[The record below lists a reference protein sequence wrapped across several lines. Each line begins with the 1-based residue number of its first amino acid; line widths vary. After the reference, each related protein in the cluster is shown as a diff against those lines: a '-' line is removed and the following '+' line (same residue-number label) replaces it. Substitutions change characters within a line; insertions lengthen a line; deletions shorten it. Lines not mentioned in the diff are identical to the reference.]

1 MTRISGIY
9 NQANA
14 DPPQG
19 SEASDVEMLLGV
31 MQSDAW
37 RALSYTAQALYPW
50 LKFEWHGPKVNNNGK
65 LRLSVRQ
72 AAEYLGC
79 NPNTAMRGFHDLQ
92 AKGFIIQTEGACLGT
107 EGMGKSPS
115 YELTEIPLPGQKGPG
130 KQWFMNWSEGHDFPV
145 KKGAPNNSTGG
156 KRSMGIEFI
165 RTNVGQPRARIFC
178 DTCGRSE
185 VVPTP
190 KDALGRAKSKAQSMG
205 WGVSGDRFCCPTCLA
220 KKKAAEAARKAEK
233 MAVKTTQAKS
243 AVREPDKMQRRL
255 IIQALEDAYDDQK
268 QCYRSDS
275 TDTSVA
281 ADLGSG
287 ILPGW
292 VSQVRDELFGPAG
305 NEEIAAIRQELK
317 KLTEMASALS
327 VRVDRAVEAHDKRVR

>member
-1 MTRISGIY
+1 
-9 NQANA
+9 
-14 DPPQG
+14 
-19 SEASDVEMLLGV
+19 
-31 MQSDAW
+31 
-37 RALSYTAQALYPW
+37 
-50 LKFEWHGPKVNNNGK
+50 
-65 LRLSVRQ
+65 
-72 AAEYLGC
+72 
-79 NPNTAMRGFHDLQ
+79 
-92 AKGFIIQTEGACLGT
+92 
-107 EGMGKSPS
+107 
-115 YELTEIPLPGQKGPG
+115 
-130 KQWFMNWSEGHDFPV
+130 
-145 KKGAPNNSTGG
+145 
-156 KRSMGIEFI
+156 
-165 RTNVGQPRARIFC
+165 
-178 DTCGRSE
+178 
-185 VVPTP
+185 
-190 KDALGRAKSKAQSMG
+190 
-205 WGVSGDRFCCPTCLA
+205 
-220 KKKAAEAARKAEK
+220 